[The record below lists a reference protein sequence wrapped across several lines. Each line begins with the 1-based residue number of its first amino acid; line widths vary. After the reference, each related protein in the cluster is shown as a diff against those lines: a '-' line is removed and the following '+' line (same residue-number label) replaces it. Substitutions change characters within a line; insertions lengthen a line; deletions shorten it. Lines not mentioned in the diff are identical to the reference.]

1 MKKKEL
7 YEQPLSQQ
15 IELQQ
20 EQLICASDLTSD
32 ETQKGYCNDGRT
44 HNEKNQEFCPC
55 RFGHFCHFL
64 Q

>member
-20 EQLICASDLTSD
+20 EQLICASDLQTRDVAGLEDFYVED
-32 ETQKGYCNDGRT
+32 ELNWGGV
-44 HNEKNQEFCPC
+44 
-55 RFGHFCHFL
+55 L
-64 Q
+64 

>member
-32 ETQKGYCNDGRT
+32 ETQGLEGFVIDTEGLWKG
-44 HNEKNQEFCPC
+44 
-55 RFGHFCHFL
+55 L
-64 Q
+64 L